1 MMTLPSGLMSRKLR
15 FLVIVNKKR
24 VDFDSG
30 GTGRKSRPAKQ
41 GQTEFDGSRIQ
52 RIDGVVEI
60 HGEVVVGVHRPRDV
74 NEYLREVGV
83 DAPVVC
89 FIGVSQGKTRH
100 PSAKSHVIELAANRP
115 ETDFD
120 VTKTLAERQLR
131 KGQTK
136 ELIKAGKSSEFVIA
150 VITGDAFVELVAREM
165 VD

>member
-1 MMTLPSGLMSRKLR
+1 M
-15 FLVIVNKKR
+15 
-24 VDFDSG
+24 
-30 GTGRKSRPAKQ
+30 
-41 GQTEFDGSRIQ
+41 
-52 RIDGVVEI
+52 
-60 HGEVVVGVHRPRDV
+60 

-89 FIGVSQGKTRH
+89 FIGVSQGRTRH
-100 PSAKSHVIELAANRP
+100 PAAKSHVIELAANRP

-136 ELIKAGKSSEFVIA
+136 ELIKAGKSAEFVIA
-150 VITGDAFVELVAREM
+150 VITGDAFVELMAREM

>member
-1 MMTLPSGLMSRKLR
+1 MRPERR
-15 FLVIVNKKR
+15 
-24 VDFDSG
+24 
-30 GTGRKSRPAKQ
+30 SRP
-41 GQTEFDGSRIQ
+41 GVDGGPKPPPPQNQ
-52 RIDGVVEI
+52 RTLAERYPHKTAWRRVVEI

-89 FIGVSQGKTRH
+89 FIGVSQGRTRH
-100 PSAKSHVIELAANRP
+100 PDAKSHVIELAANRP

-120 VTKTLAERQLR
+120 VTKTLAERQLC